1 MPKITTD
8 SPAHLIVQWKASHQ
22 VKEAFQKLSQDIAG
36 SKNETW
42 CARILSKCWPKFP
55 TREQHA
61 FAIAICQHLLN
72 PKVGSIKLQDRVIK
86 RKMANIIV
94 SINNIIYKFAITCNI
109 KI

>member
-1 MPKITTD
+1 MPKITAD
-8 SPAHLIVQWKASHQ
+8 SPANLIIEWKTSHQ
-22 VKEAFQKLSQDIAG
+22 VKEAFRKLSQDIAG

-72 PKVGSIKLQDRVIK
+72 PKVDSIKINDSAIK
-86 RKMANIIV
+86 HKMANIIV
-94 SINNIIYKFAITCNI
+94 SINNIYTFAIIYNI
-109 KI
+109 KN